1 MTFSL
6 LRPRPSLPPQTV
18 GPWEAFQNCAGR
30 LEAGRRVL
38 LGTLP
43 VGRVQPAP
51 IATGTEALRDAI
63 EDLRAWMPDW
73 RLKELDDEWLACQS
87 ALDHALL
94 GLDEIDSIASSTEE
108 LDDILDA
115 VRHLMDRLDAFADAE
130 AAFRRR
136 WRCPRPASGPSGS
149 GRA

>member
-1 MTFSL
+1 VTFSL
-6 LRPRPSLPPQTV
+6 LRRRPSLPPHAV
-18 GPWEAFQNCAGR
+18 GAWEAFLACAGR

-51 IATGTEALRDAI
+51 VATGTEALRGAIADA
-63 EDLRAWMPDW
+63 RTWMPDW
-73 RLKELDDEWLACQS
+73 RLEELEDEWSLCDAALDRALEELD
-87 ALDHALL
+87 
-94 GLDEIDSIASSTEE
+94 GIDGIAARTEE
-108 LDDILDA
+108 LDDVLDP

-136 WRCPRPASGPSGS
+136 WRCPDPAPGLSYG